1 MRSLDASRNALSS
14 MQGVGRLVR
23 LEQLLLEQNQIEE
36 IAELTQLAS
45 LAVLGLGHNLV
56 RGQSLH
62 LPPSLRELHLG
73 HNQVRGRGR
82 GRVRGRGRGR
92 VRGRVR
98 VRVRGREP

>member
-1 MRSLDASRNALSS
+1 M
-14 MQGVGRLVR
+14 R
-23 LEQLLLEQNQIEE
+23 LEQLLLEHNQIEE

-82 GRVRGRGRGR
+82 
-92 VRGRVR
+92 
-98 VRVRGREP
+98 EP